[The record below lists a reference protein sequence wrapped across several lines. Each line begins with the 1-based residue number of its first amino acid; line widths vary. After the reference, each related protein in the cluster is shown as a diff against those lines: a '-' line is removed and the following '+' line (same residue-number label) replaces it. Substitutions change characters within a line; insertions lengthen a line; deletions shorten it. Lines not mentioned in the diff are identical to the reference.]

1 MKLTYDICAFC
12 MLLLSLAFFSC
23 SNENELVEDIPIQ
36 ISDITLDK
44 ETVEVVKGDSLLL
57 TATVTPENA
66 TDKTVIW
73 NSSNDSIATVVD
85 GVVKAHELGEVI
97 ITATAGDFFASCIVT
112 VKTMVVAVDSITLD
126 KTSAEIV
133 EGDSLV
139 LTATVFP
146 EDATDKTV
154 KWTSSDDSIATV
166 TNGVVKAVNLGEAVI
181 TASVGELKATC
192 MIKVKV
198 FYGKYVGSYEAYLP
212 DGTLSKD
219 GKSQVMRIIKG
230 ENSDTLYMDQIRFT
244 DKVHYAFDIR
254 FDGVKLL
261 PDCKTLKLESET
273 RVPEMMWKGA
283 WSSMPQYTISDF
295 TGYLSADSLYLDFKC
310 GENILTYA
318 GKYSTK

>member
-1 MKLTYDICAFC
+1 MKYTYLTWALCLACA
-12 MLLLSLAFFSC
+12 SVAFTAC
-23 SNENELVEDIPIQ
+23 SDDEKPENEIPI
-36 ISDITLDK
+36 ST
-44 ETVEVVKGDSLLL
+44 T
-57 TATVTPENA
+57 
-66 TDKTVIW
+66 
-73 NSSNDSIATVVD
+73 
-85 GVVKAHELGEVI
+85 
-97 ITATAGDFFASCIVT
+97 
-112 VKTMVVAVDSITLD
+112 
-126 KTSAEIV
+126 
-133 EGDSLV
+133 
-139 LTATVFP
+139 
-146 EDATDKTV
+146 
-154 KWTSSDDSIATV
+154 
-166 TNGVVKAVNLGEAVI
+166 
-181 TASVGELKATC
+181 
-192 MIKVKV
+192 
-198 FYGKYVGSYEAYLP
+198 YGKYVGAYEAYLP

-273 RVPEMMWKGA
+273 SVPEMMWKGA